1 MRDWLRRRRDV
12 DEAEQTRRRFAR
24 RQWTRRWRLGR
35 VLAAVVTVLVLVGV
49 AVWLIAYSSV
59 LGVTEVEVEGTSLL
73 SADEVRAQVQVSDGD
88 PLARVDIGAVA
99 ARIEELPAVR
109 SVDVSRK
116 WPNALLVQVTERTVV
131 AVIQV
136 GAKYRGMDETGTV
149 FRSLARIPKG
159 VPLIKAEGELSD
171 EVRAEGASVVGA
183 MPASVARR
191 VEYVELRTVDQIEL
205 VLRDG
210 RTVVWGS
217 AEESA
222 TKGKVLEVL
231 LAEDGKTLDV
241 SVPGN
246 PTVR

>member
-1 MRDWLRRRRDV
+1 MPDWLRRHREV

-24 RQWTRRWRLGR
+24 RQWTRRWQLGR
-35 VLAAVVTVLVLVGV
+35 VLAAALALLLVVGV
-49 AVWLIAYSSV
+49 GIWLVAYSSV
-59 LGVTEVEVEGTSLL
+59 LGVKEVEVQGTELL
-73 SADEVRAQVQVSDGD
+73 SAEQVRAEVQVADGE
-88 PLARVDIGAVA
+88 PLARVDIDAVA

-116 WPNALLVQVTERTVV
+116 WPNSLLVQVTERAVV

-136 GAKYRGMDETGTV
+136 GAKYRGMDETGTI
-149 FRSLARIPKG
+149 FRNFARIPKG
-159 VPLIKAEGELSD
+159 VPLIKASGELSA

-191 VEYVELRTVDQIEL
+191 VEYVELRTVDQINL

-210 RTVVWGS
+210 RNVVWGS

-231 LAEDGKTLDV
+231 LAEDGTTLDV

-246 PTVR
+246 PTVK